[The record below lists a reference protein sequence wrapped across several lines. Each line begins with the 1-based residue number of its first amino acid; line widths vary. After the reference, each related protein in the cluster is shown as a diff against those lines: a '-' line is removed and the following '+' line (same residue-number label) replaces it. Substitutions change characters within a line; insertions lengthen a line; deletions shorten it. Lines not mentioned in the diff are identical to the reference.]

1 MEEHPI
7 YGFARHYNPKLTD
20 SEIKAKYIDN
30 GKYLETM
37 ELLRQ
42 DSYSD
47 LDPDEFLTRFHSKY
61 PDLSKKKEPTV
72 SGVSSSAGSNYS
84 WDSGRPKLEG
94 VVSPSTSTSLTGAS
108 SGQVTKDSAAAS
120 KRAEQELAL
129 QKARQRPNFEKAADL
144 DEYTK
149 QQVQGSVLAP
159 EKEYQTRLNTLQSD
173 SDNLQRAIEASEARI
188 KEKWGENWMAD
199 YNARIQALN
208 NPETRT
214 EELIKKQQEFE
225 SDQFINERNNFI
237 TALEANHESG
247 KRILKDD
254 KYAYARALEE
264 YDKKRLQ
271 KAEHAGWGNLT
282 LGILQRSAAKLVGSV
297 GELMN
302 IGENLTTGDKKY
314 NAWDKIEDFFIDF
327 QDQTAKVAPRPTKY
341 TRPLYTKTAKT
352 TLNGEKVE
360 VDYVDDKPAVV
371 RNSQGMVIEADPTKL
386 GDLKP
391 KNQYNGKE
399 STTGHGRQD

>member
-72 SGVSSSAGSNYS
+72 SGVSSSAGSSYS
-84 WDSGRPKLEG
+84 WDSGRPRLEG
-94 VVSPSTSTSLTGAS
+94 VVVGKQTSLTGAS
-108 SGQVTKDSAAAS
+108 SGVDLAAS

-144 DEYTK
+144 DDYTK
-149 QQVQGSVLAP
+149 QQVQDSILAP
-159 EKEYQTRLNTLQSD
+159 EKEYETRLSTLQSD

-188 KEKWGENWMAD
+188 KEKWGDNWMTD
-199 YNARIQALN
+199 YNARVQALN

-214 EELIKKQQEFE
+214 EELAKKQQEFE
-225 SDQFINERNNFI
+225 ADQFINERNNFI
-237 TALEANHESG
+237 TALEANQESG
-247 KRILKDD
+247 KEILKSD

-264 YDKKRLQ
+264 YDKKRAQ

-282 LGILQRSAAKLVGSV
+282 LGILQRSASKLVGSI
-297 GELMN
+297 GEVMN

-327 QDQTAKVAPRPTKY
+327 QDQTAKIAPRPTKY
-341 TRPLYTKTAKT
+341 TRPLDT
-352 TLNGEKVE
+352 
-360 VDYVDDKPAVV
+360 
-371 RNSQGMVIEADPTKL
+371 
-386 GDLKP
+386 
-391 KNQYNGKE
+391 
-399 STTGHGRQD
+399 